1 MNQPL
6 HPKPEMEEKNDLV
19 EVGEVEGPKMEI
31 CILDFQGP
39 VPGGKWIAPLRGDA
53 APPITME
60 CLPKGAEPIEDEEES
75 SSGVAVAS
83 AEATQLLL
91 VLVVGGG
98 EEWGAGVVETFV
110 HP

>member
-1 MNQPL
+1 
-6 HPKPEMEEKNDLV
+6 
-19 EVGEVEGPKMEI
+19 MEI
-31 CILDFQGP
+31 CILGFQAP

-60 CLPKGAEPIEDEEES
+60 CLPKGAEPIEGEEES
-75 SSGVAVAS
+75 SSGGAAAS
-83 AEATQLLL
+83 VEATQLLL

-98 EEWGAGVVETFV
+98 EEWGAGAVETFV